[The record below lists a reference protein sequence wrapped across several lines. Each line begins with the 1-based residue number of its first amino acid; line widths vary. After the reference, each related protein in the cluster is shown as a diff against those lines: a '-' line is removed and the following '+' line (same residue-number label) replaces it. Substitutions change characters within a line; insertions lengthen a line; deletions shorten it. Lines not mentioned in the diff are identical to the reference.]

1 MIYDR
6 WYDQNIYF
14 NPVKEKPPKE
24 VIFTWKIKNITY
36 PNFYFNNL
44 PNVRTVSQKHLGLVL
59 GVKLTFK
66 NNTNEKLVRQWLLK
80 DRVFYLPRVSL
91 LTIYKSFV
99 RPHLDYENVIYYQHS
114 NASFSSELNLF
125 NIMLN

>member
-6 WYDQNIYF
+6 WYDQKIYF
-14 NPVKEKPPKE
+14 NPVKEKPAKE

-44 PNVRTVSQKHLGLVL
+44 PNVGTVSQKHLGLVL

-66 NNTNEKLVRQWLLK
+66 NYINEKLVREWLLK
-80 DRVFYLPRVSL
+80 DRVFYLPRASL
-91 LTIYKSFV
+91 LTIYKSFI
-99 RPHLDYENVIYYQHS
+99 RPHLDYENVIYYQPS
-114 NASFSSELNLF
+114 NESFCSKLNPF